1 VRPLDELE
9 LLSDVPLEVDEI
21 AELERAFERPS
32 AERPAGRGPRRPR
45 GPDLAT
51 KMLEAKRRRTKKSS
65 PSGKPSKGR
74 ASSGSG
80 SWAPS
85 AKSTRKKPARASAK
99 VTRGERGKSPDE
111 RSKSPGER
119 GRSAKGP
126 KKSKRR
132 R

>member
-9 LLSDVPLEVDEI
+9 LLTDVPLEVDEI
-21 AELERAFERPS
+21 AEMEQAFERPS

-51 KMLEAKRRRTKKSS
+51 KMLEAKRRRSKKGGKASKRTSS
-65 PSGKPSKGR
+65 RAGR
-74 ASSGSG
+74 SSDG
-80 SWAPS
+80 SWAPP
-85 AKSTRKKPARASAK
+85 AKAPRKKAARSSPRTTRVDAGKSA
-99 VTRGERGKSPDE
+99 GERS
-111 RSKSPGER
+111 RN
-119 GRSAKGP
+119 AKAP